1 MSLADAP
8 LIVIAAGGDGRR
20 MGGDKPLRLLN
31 GQRLIDRMVEWAKGH
46 SDAVALA
53 VRAGG
58 DDWETGLPLLTDAYD
73 GIGPISALSS
83 AMHGAQILRRKTV
96 LLLGCDMP
104 FLPDNLVLRLQASIT
119 GHGAALPTSADRL
132 HPMAALWRCDPDGID
147 TWIAGGGQSLWRYAR
162 HAGMVEVRWS
172 ETPDPFFNINDPRGL
187 ETAEERLR
195 TTRTAGP

>member
-58 DDWETGLPLLTDAYD
+58 DDWGTGLPLLTDAYE

-83 AMHGAQILRRKTV
+83 AMHGAQILRLKTV
-96 LLLGCDMP
+96 LLLGCDLP

-119 GHGAALPTSADRL
+119 GHGAALPTSAGRL

-162 HAGMVEVRWS
+162 HAGMVEVKWS
-172 ETPDPFFNINDPRGL
+172 ETPDPFFNINDPHGL

-195 TTRTAGP
+195 TA

>member
-58 DDWETGLPLLTDAYD
+58 DDWGTGLPLLTDAYE

>member
-58 DDWETGLPLLTDAYD
+58 DDWGTGLPLLTDAYE

-83 AMHGAQILRRKTV
+83 AMHGALRIPTIPRRDT
-96 LLLGCDMP
+96 DM
-104 FLPDNLVLRLQASIT
+104 IT
-119 GHGAALPTSADRL
+119 RIVP
-132 HPMAALWRCDPDGID
+132 I
-147 TWIAGGGQSLWRYAR
+147 
-162 HAGMVEVRWS
+162 
-172 ETPDPFFNINDPRGL
+172 
-187 ETAEERLR
+187 
-195 TTRTAGP
+195 

>member
-58 DDWETGLPLLTDAYD
+58 DDWGTGLPLLTDAYE

-83 AMHGAQILRRKTV
+83 AMHGAHILRRKTV

>member
-1 MSLADAP
+1 M
-8 LIVIAAGGDGRR
+8 
-20 MGGDKPLRLLN
+20 LREITSECCARSN
-31 GQRLIDRMVEWAKGH
+31 RNTAR
-46 SDAVALA
+46 
-53 VRAGG
+53 
-58 DDWETGLPLLTDAYD
+58 DDL
-73 GIGPISALSS
+73 GIRS
-83 AMHGAQILRRKTV
+83 AQILRRKTV

>member
-1 MSLADAP
+1 M
-8 LIVIAAGGDGRR
+8 IVIAAGGDGRR

-58 DDWETGLPLLTDAYD
+58 DDWGTGLPLMTDAYD

-119 GHGAALPTSADRL
+119 GHGAALPTSAGRL

-147 TWIAGGGQSLWRYAR
+147 TWIAGGGQSLWRYAH

-195 TTRTAGP
+195 TA